1 MGGEGVQGKRLG
13 HKTLGRSEQDP
24 GAGQGALLWGV
35 VGLDVRAPG
44 GTPTEMAQKGEVRLC
59 GILGEW

>member
-1 MGGEGVQGKRLG
+1 MEGEGVQGKRLG

-24 GAGQGALLWGV
+24 GAGQEALLSGA
-35 VGLDVRAPG
+35 VGLDVRDPG
-44 GTPTEMAQKGEVRLC
+44 GTPTEMAQKDEVRLG